1 MKIFCLSIY
10 KWAIQQVSILFL
22 RSENLSVSLYGLCV
36 QAVPGTRGCPCLA
49 PAALAVCAVFTRQ
62 WFSVYT
68 LNIYTCFPPFR
79 GLCPPAARQPISPP
93 PPPPPP
99 PSLWITVA
107 KKLTYLPSCRAA
119 SLLLCLLMTSTLNL
133 SDIRL
138 YAKKKKKG
146 HSFMVPTL
154 QVMHRIN

>member
-10 KWAIQQVSILFL
+10 KWTIQQVSIL

-68 LNIYTCFPPFR
+68 VNIYTCFPPFR
-79 GLCPPAARQPISPP
+79 GLCPPAARQPIS

-138 YAKKKKKG
+138 YAIKNDILLWSPHCKLCI
-146 HSFMVPTL
+146 V
-154 QVMHRIN
+154 